1 MGLACTHHIGSDFS
15 AESQQQEF
23 YQHLCEGNRGQLLHV
38 CSYGKWTHAH
48 HIICGFTDSADY
60 ITRRDSH
67 QRYGILVKPDT
78 TEGRYFSVMWKSN
91 NEIQLKEKST
101 MLNYTIKVPR
111 IPITNEH
118 IRRHAW
124 FHSRHNRRHKECSVV
139 ASRGGTVVLQVN
151 SDRHFVTGK
160 FYILD
165 LHKQTCLGHFLVLY
179 HTRRWYE
186 VYISPS
192 KARILLRPDHLTRI
206 VVHPDIYVIQ
216 NLLLSKGAGVLS
228 VSHIPGF
235 LRAHVLAFN
244 PLLGDDALILGLA
257 RDIEVR
263 LCLGDWPVREQF
275 SNLNL
280 PADIQQIRTSSSG
293 NFLAVRCVHPVH
305 SREYFTNF
313 VVVLSFPR
321 VSVLMQ
327 LDARGCYWP
336 VSEVINLQ
344 VFPRFSPSEACVAVM
359 RNCHYKRKVY
369 VYKLPLRITTL
380 QELCRRTL
388 LHLVGVQELPKLPLP
403 RKLLDF
409 VQHRG
414 EPTIMPRPCS
424 TSHSE
429 A

>member
-1 MGLACTHHIGSDFS
+1 MGMSCTHHQGDEFS
-15 AESQQQEF
+15 AEARQHDF
-23 YQHLCEGNRGQLLHV
+23 YRHMCEGNRGQLLHV
-38 CSYGKWTHAH
+38 CSYGKWTRAH
-48 HIICGFTDSADY
+48 RVMCGFTDSADY
-60 ITRRDSH
+60 TTPRDSH

-78 TEGRYFSVMWKSN
+78 TEGRYFSVAWKN
-91 NEIQLKEKST
+91 NQELHLKEKSVT
-101 MLNYTIKVPR
+101 VSYTVKVPR
-111 IPITNEH
+111 IPITSDN

-124 FHSRHNRRHKECSVV
+124 FQTRHNRRHKECSIV
-139 ASRGGTVVLQVN
+139 ASRGSMVVLQVN

-160 FYILD
+160 FYIFD
-165 LHKQTCLGHFLVLY
+165 LQKQICLGHFLVLY

-192 KARILLRPDHLTRI
+192 KTRILLRPDHLTRI

-216 NLLLSKGAGVLS
+216 NLFLCKAAGMMS

-235 LRAHVLAFN
+235 LRAHAMTFN
-244 PLLGDDALILGLA
+244 PILGDDAMILGLA

-263 LCLGDWPVREQF
+263 CCFGDWPVKQQF

-280 PADIQQIRTSSSG
+280 PADIQQIRASSTG
-293 NFLAVRCVHPVH
+293 NFIAVRCVHPVH
-305 SREYFTNF
+305 SREYFTNY
-313 VVVLSFPR
+313 VVVLSFPQ

-369 VYKLPLRITTL
+369 VYKLPVQIASL
-380 QELCRRTL
+380 QELCRRSL
-388 LHLVGVQELPKLPLP
+388 LHLVGVQELGKLPLP
-403 RKLLDF
+403 KKLLDF

-414 EPTIMPRPCS
+414 EPSIMPRFRKP
-424 TSHSE
+424 
-429 A
+429 